1 MTEAALS
8 SILHYRRESNW
19 LSTSG
24 QPSAEELVMVA
35 SANFQVVIN
44 LVPSAS
50 QGVMPDE
57 RAIVESLG
65 MRYLSIPVNQERPTR
80 TNLVTFFDTME
91 SLTETPTLIHCIDG
105 SSVGCFLALF
115 RVLRRGWSVA
125 EAIALTHDLREPHPI
140 WRKFFDRRLVDRALY
155 NEVAYNRG
163 AWNRQAAQGN
173 LWTLPVDS
181 GAIAEA
187 RAGRWSVLL
196 TASKPVPREWF
207 GELAERDILCLASG
221 GGQQGPI
228 LAATGARV
236 TVLDSSPAQLDRDRE
251 VAEREE
257 LALRT
262 IAGDMADLSVFS
274 DCSFDLVFH
283 PVSNVFAADVRPVWR
298 EVARVLRPGGILLA
312 GFMNPSLYIFDTA
325 AIEQRGVLRVKYPLP
340 YSDLHS
346 LSDKRF
352 REVLET
358 GYPLEFSHTLGDLI
372 GGQTAAGLL
381 ITALYEDRY
390 PPADDD
396 MTSRFMPSFMATRAL
411 KPG

>member
-1 MTEAALS
+1 MTEAALEK
-8 SILHYRRESNW
+8 ILHYRRESHW

-24 QPSAEELVMVA
+24 QPSAEDLVMVA

-44 LVPSAS
+44 LAPSAS
-50 QGVMPDE
+50 QGALPNE
-57 RAIVESLG
+57 RAIVDSLG
-65 MRYLSIPVNQERPTR
+65 MRYLSIPVNQDRPTR
-80 TNLVTFFDTME
+80 TDLVTFFDTIE
-91 SLTETPTLIHCIDG
+91 SVTETPTLIHCIDG
-105 SSVGCFLALF
+105 SSVGYFLALF

-125 EAIALTHDLREPHPI
+125 EAIACTHDLGEPHPS
-140 WRKFFDRRLVDRALY
+140 WRKFLDRRLADRALY
-155 NEVAYNRG
+155 DVVAYNRG
-163 AWNRQAAQGN
+163 AWNRQVAQGN
-173 LWTLPVDS
+173 LWTLPVGSDV
-181 GAIAEA
+181 IAEA
-187 RAGRWSVLL
+187 RTGRWTVLL
-196 TASKPVPREWF
+196 TASKPVPRDWF
-207 GELAERDILCLASG
+207 GELAGRDVLCLASG
-221 GGQQGPI
+221 GGQQGPVF
-228 LAATGARV
+228 AATGARV
-236 TVLDSSPAQLDRDRE
+236 TALDNSPAQLDRDRE
-251 VAEREE
+251 VAERED

-262 IAGDMADLSVFS
+262 IVGDMADLSIFS

-283 PVSNVFAADVRPVWR
+283 PVSNVFTVDVRLVWR

-325 AIEQRGVLRVKYPLP
+325 AIEQRGVLRVKYSLP

-390 PPADDD
+390 PPTDDD
-396 MTSRFMPSFMATRAL
+396 MTSRFMPTFVATRAL